1 MNLMFSMTVYD
12 EDTEINKNVDVHGN
26 NVEYLGDAL
35 ELFLSFL
42 QGCGYTYVKQII
54 AVNDNDQETVTVL

>member
-12 EDTEINKNVDVHGN
+12 DSSEVTKNVDVHGN

-42 QGCGYTYVKQII
+42 QGCGYTYVKQIVAI
-54 AVNDNDQETVTVL
+54 DDNGREKATVL